1 MGILVGKDC
10 QSDYDSV
17 ARCYL
22 SIIRQHMRLLF
33 SGTLLSVVC
42 YVAVIFFF
50 VGGARDITQA
60 EGVKLE
66 VAGDGGGVVHSLH
79 HCRPARKHFNEANL
93 HTSAYQHT

>member
-1 MGILVGKDC
+1 MLTYAD
-10 QSDYDSV
+10 V
-17 ARCYL
+17 AD
-22 SIIRQHMRLLF
+22 
-33 SGTLLSVVC
+33 
-42 YVAVIFFF
+42 FFF

-93 HTSAYQHT
+93 QTSAYQHT